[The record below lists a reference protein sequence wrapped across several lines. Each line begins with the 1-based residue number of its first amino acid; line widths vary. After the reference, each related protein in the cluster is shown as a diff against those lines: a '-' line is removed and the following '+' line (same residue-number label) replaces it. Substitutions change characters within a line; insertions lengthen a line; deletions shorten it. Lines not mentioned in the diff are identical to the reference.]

1 VSGDAR
7 RGRQVRPEGHRGPA
21 GDPDRPGGFAA
32 RLRHPAALVRS
43 GGVGAAAVGNHRVAC
58 HPGEGARNR
67 RAGCPVAADSGHHV
81 SCRRR
86 PGHPRSAIAA
96 RLRVAGHHAG
106 RSR

>member
-1 VSGDAR
+1 VWEACR
-7 RGRQVRPEGHRGPA
+7 RDSPEGAADGLGRPEEP
-21 GDPDRPGGFAA
+21 PGA
-32 RLRHPAALVRS
+32 RLVRS

-86 PGHPRSAIAA
+86 PGRPRSAIAA
-96 RLRVAGHHAG
+96 RLRAAGHHAG